1 MKNMILLVS
10 TIFFMI
16 ACNQDT
22 LSSIKLALQEQN
34 YSRHSNFNVT
44 VGYSFEGFQQSYPLL
59 IDGDV
64 SETGDFSGY
73 MRVQDRVQR
82 VNLEIDRLMTVV
94 NDVYYFK
101 YPDRNNWAKLS
112 EGETSL
118 EPTQFISKVIT
129 MIENYND
136 DEIQLIKDS
145 NQYAIKGNF
154 DSNVLAELIPV
165 LKDTYSK
172 LDFELI
178 VDPNNHSNIKNIK
191 ISGKIPAASTM
202 TGPNGEKVELDI
214 DIQLIQSEFG
224 KNVSILIPPIPDEPK
239 AYFFDK
245 QINQFVW
252 DDAFRWDT
260 IPENN
265 LDSQVDYFAEIKM
278 FDGGVILIDLYEKL
292 APITVNNFVFLSE
305 NGFYDWVTFHRVIPG
320 FVAQGGDPTG
330 SGMGGPG
337 YKFDNEI
344 NTNARHDSEGIIAMA
359 NSGIQNGAGTNGSQ
373 FYITYVPLP
382 QLDGF
387 DENGLEKDCSVS
399 GQSCHPVFGKV
410 IEGMDLVD
418 KIKRGDESNNGSVTD
433 PDKII
438 SFKSL

>member
-1 MKNMILLVS
+1 
-10 TIFFMI
+10 
-16 ACNQDT
+16 
-22 LSSIKLALQEQN
+22 
-34 YSRHSNFNVT
+34 
-44 VGYSFEGFQQSYPLL
+44 
-59 IDGDV
+59 
-64 SETGDFSGY
+64 
-73 MRVQDRVQR
+73 
-82 VNLEIDRLMTVV
+82 
-94 NDVYYFK
+94 
-101 YPDRNNWAKLS
+101 
-112 EGETSL
+112 
-118 EPTQFISKVIT
+118 

-154 DSNVLAELIPV
+154 DSNVLADLLPV

-178 VDPNNHSNIKNIK
+178 VDPNNQSNIKNIK

-278 FDGGVILIDLYEKL
+278 FEGGVILIDLFEKL

-387 DENGLEKDCSVS
+387 DENGLENMKTNSYY
-399 GQSCHPVFGKV
+399 
-410 IEGMDLVD
+410 
-418 KIKRGDESNNGSVTD
+418 
-433 PDKII
+433 
-438 SFKSL
+438 